1 MLNLA
6 TLEWIDSIVFSRD
19 IVSPGERNAFFNRVK
34 LGEFLALR
42 RGAYVRSSEWNSLD
56 RDAQQRLRI
65 KAAVAYAGRDFVVS
79 HQSAVAMWRLPWIG
93 PRTTATH
100 VLSDFSTGGRS
111 SRVLVRHNVGLPER
125 IERIEGLRVTS
136 IARTVADV
144 LCESTFEQ
152 SVVVADAALHR
163 SGLIVAGSPDFSV
176 SLHEIRSEL
185 ANAVLRHG
193 TARAS
198 RAIEFA
204 DGASESPGES
214 LSRVN
219 IALAHLS
226 PPELQA
232 GLVGASGRR
241 WFVDFWW
248 PKFNVIGEFDG
259 DAKYSD
265 PRFLGG
271 RTPERALLDEKDR
284 EDDLRAAGH
293 AMSRWGWKVATSMP
307 ALRDQLVRA
316 GVR

>member
-1 MLNLA
+1 MLNPA
-6 TLEWIDSIVFSRD
+6 TLEWIDSIIFSRN
-19 IVSPGERNAFFNRVK
+19 IVSPGERNVFFNRVK
-34 LGEFLALR
+34 LGEFISLR
-42 RGAYVRSSEWNSLD
+42 RGAYVSAAEWNALD
-56 RDAQQRLRI
+56 RDDRHRLRI
-65 KAAVAYAGRDFVVS
+65 KAAVAYADRDFVVS

-100 VLSDFSTGGRS
+100 VLSDFTTGGRS
-111 SRVLVRHNVGLPER
+111 SRVLVRHNVGVPER
-125 IERIEGLRVTS
+125 IERVDGLRVTS

-144 LCESTFEQ
+144 LCDSLFEQ

-163 SGLIVAGSPDFSV
+163 SGLIIEGMPDFSV
-176 SLHEIRSEL
+176 SLSEIRAEL
-185 ANAVLRHG
+185 SNVNLRHG
-193 TARAS
+193 TARAT

-219 IALAHLS
+219 IALAHLTA
-226 PPELQA
+226 PQLQA
-232 GLVGASGRR
+232 RLVGASGRQ

-259 DAKYSD
+259 EAKYLD
-265 PRFLGG
+265 PRFLRG

-293 AMSRWGWKVATSMP
+293 AISRWGWKVADSMP
-307 ALRDQLVRA
+307 ALRDQLVHA